1 MFKILFLI
9 IILFIFITVYSFKKK
24 IDGILDSI
32 FPSKNQHR
40 TNKGDL
46 EELVQCD
53 NCGVYIPK
61 SQAVKKIRLKGE
73 DLYFCSPKCK
83 EEYKNKQ

>member
-32 FPSKNQHR
+32 FPGRNARKTDKNE
-40 TNKGDL
+40 L
-46 EELVQCD
+46 EELIQCA
-53 NCGVYIPK
+53 NCGVYVPK

-73 DLYFCSPKCK
+73 VLYFCSPKCK
-83 EEYKNKQ
+83 EEYKNKR

>member
-32 FPSKNQHR
+32 FPSKNR
-40 TNKGDL
+40 EKKSKDSL
-46 EELVQCD
+46 EELVQCA
-53 NCGVYIPK
+53 NCGIYVPRSHAIR
-61 SQAVKKIRLKGE
+61 KIRIKGD
-73 DLYFCSPKCK
+73 DLYFCSSKCK
-83 EEYKNKQ
+83 EEYKSKQ

>member
-1 MFKILFLI
+1 MLKIIILI

-32 FPSKNQHR
+32 FPSKNVH
-40 TNKGDL
+40 KSKDDL
-46 EELVQCD
+46 EELVQCQ

-61 SQAVKKIRLKGE
+61 SSAIKKIRLRGD
-73 DLYFCSPKCK
+73 DLYFCSQKCK
-83 EEYKNKQ
+83 EEYKKRKK